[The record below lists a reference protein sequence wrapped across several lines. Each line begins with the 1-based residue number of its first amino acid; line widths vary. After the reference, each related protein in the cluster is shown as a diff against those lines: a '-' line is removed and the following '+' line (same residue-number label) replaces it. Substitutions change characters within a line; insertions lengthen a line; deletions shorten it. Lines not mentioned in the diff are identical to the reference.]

1 MNFIDR
7 IFNKKPEAGNWNHLQ
22 FQRFSKGEFK
32 NKALVSAKK
41 SGEKY
46 TISTSFEFG
55 NELVLVVAEKAGNE
69 KILVTGAIVST
80 NDLTGEVDFKEK
92 KQFQGVKRYII
103 EKEMTG
109 KEIAALVNKFPKA
122 FFGLSFKTS
131 KDNTEL
137 KIKPKAPT
145 SGKPSAPKEDAEAQK
160 PNFCKLVTNDAG
172 LGKSFVFDISDF
184 KAANISHTF
193 VINEIKIPEELKKT
207 NDFAKMREGA
217 KRKGKIIREIEFDGK
232 KMKKEAEFEA

>member
-7 IFNKKPEAGNWNHLQ
+7 IFNKKTEAGSLNHLQ

-32 NKALVSAKK
+32 NKALVSVKK

-55 NELVLVVAEKAGNE
+55 NELVLLVAEKAGNE
-69 KILVTGAIVST
+69 KVMVTGAIVST

-92 KQFQGVKRYII
+92 KQFQGVKRYLI

-109 KEIAALVNKFPKA
+109 KEIVALVNKFPKA
-122 FFGLSFKTS
+122 FFGLSFKVS

-160 PNFCKLVTNDAG
+160 PNFCKIVTTDA
-172 LGKSFVFDISDF
+172 LIGKSFVFEVSDF
-184 KAANISHTF
+184 KNANVAHTF

-217 KRKGKIIREIEFDGK
+217 KRKGKIIREAEIDEK
-232 KMKKEAEFEA
+232 KLKKEAEFEA

>member
-1 MNFIDR
+1 
-7 IFNKKPEAGNWNHLQ
+7 LQ

-32 NKALVSAKK
+32 NKALVSVKK

-55 NELVLVVAEKAGNE
+55 NELVLLVAEKAGNE
-69 KILVTGAIVST
+69 KVMVTGAIVST

-92 KQFQGVKRYII
+92 KQFQGVKRYLI

-109 KEIAALVNKFPKA
+109 KEIVALVNKFPKA
-122 FFGLSFKTS
+122 FFGLSFKVS

-160 PNFCKLVTNDAG
+160 PNFCKIVTTDA
-172 LGKSFVFDISDF
+172 LIGKSFVFEVSDF
-184 KAANISHTF
+184 KNANVAHTF

-217 KRKGKIIREIEFDGK
+217 KRKGKIIREAEIDEK
-232 KMKKEAEFEA
+232 KLKKEAEFEA